1 MEATGSKN
9 YARLR
14 VSVIIPSYNHIKY
27 VKAAIDSVLNQ
38 THPNVELIVI
48 DDGSV
53 DGSKELLEK
62 LAFDLN
68 FQLITQENRGVC
80 ASLNRAIREAATGDF
95 IALLASDDIWTP
107 NKISYQMSCLSLNT
121 DSEFCYSRAVSFFD
135 TPDDARG
142 NSFPRKLLQ
151 GRVLNKVFFRQHIPA
166 GTILFSRRIFDILNG
181 FDETLN
187 EEDWDFVIRCASV
200 TSFVGSPEPLLYYRD
215 HDSNIMKLR
224 SRKNIFHQ
232 KIQLLSKNFLLVPSH
247 IWMISVVIHYVH
259 DIVFGGIL
267 DVVRR
272 FRA

>member
-1 MEATGSKN
+1 MEAVGLKS
-9 YARLR
+9 YAQLR
-14 VSVIIPSYNHIKY
+14 VSVIIPSYNHVKY
-27 VKAAIDSVLNQ
+27 VRDSIDSVLNQ

-68 FQLITQENRGVC
+68 FKLITQENRGVC

-95 IALLASDDIWTP
+95 IALLASDDIWAP
-107 NKISYQMSCLSLNT
+107 NKISYQMRCLSLNT
-121 DSEFCYSRAVSFFD
+121 DSEFCYSRAVKFLE

-151 GRVLNKVFFRQHIPA
+151 GRVINKVFFRQHIPA
-166 GTILFSRRIFDILNG
+166 GTILFSRRIFDILKG
-181 FDETLN
+181 FDETLK

-200 TSFVGSPEPLLYYRD
+200 TSFVGSSETLLFYRD

-247 IWMISVVIHYVH
+247 VWMVSVAIHYVH
-259 DIVFGGIL
+259 DIVLGAIL
-267 DVVRR
+267 DIVRR
-272 FRA
+272 FRP